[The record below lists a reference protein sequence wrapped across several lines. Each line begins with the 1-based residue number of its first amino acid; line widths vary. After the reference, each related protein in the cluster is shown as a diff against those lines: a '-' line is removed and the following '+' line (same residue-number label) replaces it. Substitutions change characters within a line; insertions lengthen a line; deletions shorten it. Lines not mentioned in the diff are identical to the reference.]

1 MAAYLQHFPFFRKQT
16 PMRRVLGIVSIVGG
30 LIAIVT
36 IAVLLFVDGM
46 AKSAVEKSA
55 TSALGVPTTVADM
68 DVGVFS
74 GKCEMSRV
82 AVKNPQGFRA
92 EHFLSIGSIRVA
104 VSLMSLLED
113 TVVVPEL
120 AIAQVDM
127 NLEQK
132 SLTSSNYGVIIENA
146 KRAGKPSESEP
157 PGEAKKFVIRR
168 LSMEGV
174 AVHVSAR
181 LPAGGKTAKADLTIP
196 RIELEDVG
204 TAGKPVAISE
214 IAVIVVRAILDEVV
228 KRGGIEIPAGA
239 LSDLGKLLEELAGE
253 IEVDTKKAVEEALE
267 KAEKKIEDVLEG
279 SGGTSKDPLAPKE

>member
-1 MAAYLQHFPFFRKQT
+1 
-16 PMRRVLGIVSIVGG
+16 MRRVLGIVAIVGG
-30 LIAIVT
+30 LLAIVI

-46 AKSAVEKSA
+46 AKSAVERSA

-82 AVKNPQGFRA
+82 AVKNPPDFRA

-120 AIAQVDM
+120 AIGQVDM

-132 SLTSSNYGVIIENA
+132 SITSSNYGVIIENA
-146 KRAGKPSESEP
+146 KRAGKTSESEP
-157 PGEAKKFVIRR
+157 TGEAKKFVIRR

-174 AVHVSAR
+174 VAHVSAR
-181 LPAGGKTAKADLTIP
+181 LPAGGKTAKADVTVP

-228 KRGGIEIPAGA
+228 KRGGVEIPTGA
-239 LSDLGKLLEELAGE
+239 LSDLGKLLEDLGTG
-253 IEVDTKKAVEEALE
+253 IEGDTRKAVEDALE
-267 KAEKKIEDVLEG
+267 KAEKTIEGVLEG
-279 SGGTSKDPLAPKE
+279 SGGTSKDLLAPKD